1 MILSREK
8 NASVPLRDRAP
19 LICRRSRLYL
29 PLPWWEG
36 IKGRGTKGTAG
47 SFPLFVCISLC
58 AVFIL
63 TASPCCSEY
72 SSVIGPCGLEFPRD
86 HGSHPGYRTEWWYY
100 TGNVQDPSFRR
111 FGFQLTFFRTRL
123 APPSVEESWP
133 KNPSAWRTSQLFLA
147 HAAVSDLGSKRFY
160 HDEQVTRGVVA
171 LAGVEQQNS
180 LTNIFV
186 GKWSA
191 NIGPEHRLSA
201 KAPSFAF
208 DLVSKPL
215 KPPVF
220 HGGQGYSL
228 KGKRPESASC
238 YYSFTRLETSGTLS
252 INGRTEPVKG
262 TAWMDHEFSS
272 APLEEDLVGWDWFS
286 IQLNDQT
293 ELMVYL
299 LRHPDGSYS
308 PASSG
313 TFVKPNGESIHLTHE
328 DFKVQILDR
337 WTSKRSGATYPARW
351 RFHVLPLQLELTID
365 PNLPDQELMTTR
377 STQVTYWEGSV
388 SVSGKSKGKPVEGV
402 GYVEMTG
409 YAKPF
414 NLTPS
419 P

>member
-1 MILSREK
+1 MRFPGKFLS
-8 NASVPLRDRAP
+8 V
-19 LICRRSRLYL
+19 
-29 PLPWWEG
+29 
-36 IKGRGTKGTAG
+36 TA
-47 SFPLFVCISLC
+47 LVIYSLL
-58 AVFIL
+58 AL
-63 TASPCCSEY
+63 TISPCASEY
-72 SSVIGPCGLEFPRD
+72 SIISGPCNLEFPQD

-100 TGNVQDPSFRR
+100 TGNVQGASLRR
-111 FGFQLTFFRTRL
+111 FGLQLTFFRTRL
-123 APPSVEESWP
+123 APPGVEESWP

-160 HDEQVTRGVVA
+160 HEEQVTRGVIG

-180 LTNIFV
+180 LTKIFL
-186 GKWSA
+186 GKWLA
-191 NIGPEHRLSA
+191 NIGLEHRLSA
-201 KAPSFAF
+201 EGPSFSF
-208 DLVSKPL
+208 DLVGKPL
-215 KPPVF
+215 KPPIL
-220 HGGQGYSL
+220 HGRQGYSL

-238 YYSFTRLETSGTLS
+238 YYSFTRLESSGTLFVD
-252 INGRTEPVKG
+252 GRTEPVKG

-293 ELMVYL
+293 ELMIYL

-308 PASSG
+308 NSSSG
-313 TFVKPNGESIHLTHE
+313 TFVKPNGESIHLTYE
-328 DFKVQILDR
+328 DFKMQILDR
-337 WTSKRSGATYPARW
+337 WTSKRSGATYPSRW
-351 RFHVLPLQLELTID
+351 RLHVLPLELDLTID

-388 SVSGKSKGKPVEGV
+388 SVSGKTKGKMVEGI

-414 NLTPS
+414 NLMPS